1 MCLFYSIF
9 LAAVSVLR
17 PIAQFIGVPEA
28 SAVHAAAT
36 EAVRPEQFVYN
47 QEANALSQK
56 ANGGNTVAETLPAL
70 FFCLFL

>member
-1 MCLFYSIF
+1 MHDARWGIPF
-9 LAAVSVLR
+9 LVTISVLR

-28 SAVHAAAT
+28 SAVNAAAT

-56 ANGGNTVAETLPAL
+56 ANGGNMVKKHS
-70 FFCLFL
+70 